1 MKSLVAKD
9 PTSLEVGWPSAIA
22 FVPGPGTDVGA
33 AGESRFGDPQTPKN
47 SLDMKPVFRI
57 N

>member
-1 MKSLVAKD
+1 MKSLAAKD